1 MAPHDDQDAQVTL
14 EDEDPAEA
22 LQSKQPVDAKIQH
35 EEDDVVDRGSQVISD
50 RPKAMNRPETEKEWA
65 DVMNQI
71 ATEENKK
78 SQDYLQQAQE
88 EAAKKPLRPGF
99 LINVKSTRLIGDIP
113 LDQTF

>member
-22 LQSKQPVDAKIQH
+22 LQSKQPIDAKIQH
-35 EEDDVVDRGSQVISD
+35 EEDDVVDRGSQVIED

-78 SQDYLQQAQE
+78 SQDYLHQAQE